1 MEPLAAAIRSQ
12 RKSLG
17 LTQEELGR
25 FAGCGALYIHDLE
38 KGKPTVRLSKLIE
51 VLKILGLQLKL
62 EAGKSGLEVS
72 GDLHGPT

>member
-25 FAGCGALYIHDLE
+25 FAGCGALFIHELE

-62 EAGKSGLEVS
+62 ETGKSGLEVS
-72 GDLHGPT
+72 GDLHGPN